1 MDRPF
6 LNYLQA
12 IAWFVLSL
20 IVSCGNDAI
29 MKYVGTQISPWQVAF
44 FRYFLGAAT
53 LLPFMWHQGQVSFI
67 THRPLLHIVRGGLL
81 FAAMSLWGHGVK
93 QVPITTATVMSFTVP
108 IFVLLLAPVFLRER
122 VTWPVWVATLVG
134 FGGIVLVLQPS
145 SWSFFGASML
155 FVMAAGVFGL
165 LDIINKK
172 YIAQESMLCMLFY
185 STLVAA
191 ILLAFPALCVG
202 KIPAIHV
209 VWWLLA
215 LGIGSNLILYFLL
228 KAFALASVS
237 SLAPFR
243 YLELLISM
251 GVGHFFFQELPSKDS
266 CLGAAVIIPCS
277 LFVVY
282 YQSRSAHSSPDKK
295 CIGPDIFLS
304 RESHRS

>member
-6 LNYLQA
+6 LSYLQA

-20 IVSCGNDAI
+20 VVSCGNDAI
-29 MKYVGTQISPWQVAF
+29 MKHVGTQISPWQVAF
-44 FRYFLGAAT
+44 FRCFFGTVT
-53 LLPFMWHQGQVSFI
+53 LLPLMWHQGQVSFT

-93 QVPITTATVMSFTVP
+93 EVPITTATIMSFTVP

-122 VTWPVWVATLVG
+122 VTWPVWVATLIG

-145 SWSFFGASML
+145 SWSLFGASML
-155 FVMAAGVFGL
+155 FVLAAGVFGL

-172 YIAQESMLCMLFY
+172 YVAQESMLCMLFY
-185 STLVAA
+185 STLVAT
-191 ILLAFPALCVG
+191 ILLAFPALCAG
-202 KIPAIHV
+202 KIPAIHI
-209 VWWLLA
+209 VWWLLV
-215 LGIGSNLILYFLL
+215 LGIGSNLILYLLL

-251 GVGHFFFQELPSKDS
+251 GVGYLFFQELPNKNS
-266 CLGAAVIIPCS
+266 CLGAAVIIPCA
-277 LFVVY
+277 LFTVY
-282 YQSRSAHSSPDKK
+282 YQSRSAHRPPDRKR
-295 CIGPDIFLS
+295 IGANIFLS